1 MALKDWIT
9 PTTAKG
15 SKSLATHSPSIPP
28 TFLATNSRNSKASN
42 SKHTNFT
49 HTVTLET
56 QLSPHSSPPNSRN
69 SRNSNSK
76 PSENILHGYPKA
88 ERRLQSAAQGLPVT
102 LEELLAFYAVDLPAF
117 EAGEVPQA
125 TIRFS
130 VELYAKK
137 KESNIWI
144 ERWWYFERL
153 WHYPTGRNHSAF
165 FMPEY
170 LFSVLSKCPTEH
182 KRYRAGYR

>member
-15 SKSLATHSPSIPP
+15 SKSLATHSPSIPS
-28 TFLATNSRNSKASN
+28 TFSATNSRNSRNSN
-42 SKHTNFT
+42 SKLSDFT
-49 HTVTLET
+49 HAVTLET
-56 QLSPHSSPPNSRN
+56 QLSLHSSPPNSRN

-76 PSENILHGYPKA
+76 LSENIYTAYPRA
-88 ERRLQSAAQGLPVT
+88 EQHLQAAAQGLPVT

-137 KESNIWI
+137 KESAIGLDRYWYLSVHS
-144 ERWWYFERL
+144 ERGS
-153 WHYPTGRNHSAF
+153 TGRNHAAF
-165 FMPEY
+165 FYAWIFIFCTFRGSQNGKSTP
-170 LFSVLSKCPTEH
+170 
-182 KRYRAGYR
+182 

>member
-15 SKSLATHSPSIPP
+15 SKSLATYSPSIPP
-28 TFLATNSRNSKASN
+28 TFPAT
-42 SKHTNFT
+42 
-49 HTVTLET
+49 
-56 QLSPHSSPPNSRN
+56 NSRN

-117 EAGEVPQA
+117 EAGEVPQP

-137 KESNIWI
+137 KESVIG
-144 ERWWYFERL
+144 L
-153 WHYPTGRNHSAF
+153 D
-165 FMPEY
+165 
-170 LFSVLSKCPTEH
+170 
-182 KRYRAGYR
+182 RY

>member
-15 SKSLATHSPSIPP
+15 SKSLATHSPPIPP
-28 TFLATNSRNSKASN
+28 TFPATNSRNSKASN
-42 SKHTNFT
+42 SKHTDFT
-49 HTVTLET
+49 HAVTLET
-56 QLSPHSSPPNSRN
+56 KLQPHLLPPNSKN

-76 PSENILHGYPKA
+76 LSKNIYTAYPRA
-88 ERRLQSAAQGLPVT
+88 EQHLQAAAQGLPVT
-102 LEELLAFYAVDLPAF
+102 LEELLVFYAVDLPAF

-137 KESNIWI
+137 KESAIWLDS
-144 ERWWYFERL
+144 Y
-153 WHYPTGRNHSAF
+153 
-165 FMPEY
+165 
-170 LFSVLSKCPTEH
+170 
-182 KRYRAGYR
+182 

>member
-15 SKSLATHSPSIPP
+15 SKSLATRSPPIPP
-28 TFLATNSRNSKASN
+28 TFP
-42 SKHTNFT
+42 
-49 HTVTLET
+49 VT
-56 QLSPHSSPPNSRN
+56 NSRN
-69 SRNSNSK
+69 SRNSSSKLSENTNTSVLETSLQPHFPVTNSRNSRNSSSK
-76 PSENILHGYPKA
+76 LSENILHGYPKA

-130 VELYAKK
+130 VDLYAKK
-137 KESNIWI
+137 KESVIG
-144 ERWWYFERL
+144 L
-153 WHYPTGRNHSAF
+153 D
-165 FMPEY
+165 
-170 LFSVLSKCPTEH
+170 
-182 KRYRAGYR
+182 RY

>member
-15 SKSLATHSPSIPP
+15 SKSLATYSPSIPP
-28 TFLATNSRNSKASN
+28 TFPATNSRNSKASN

-56 QLSPHSSPPNSRN
+56 QLSPHSLPPNSRN

-117 EAGEVPQA
+117 EAGEVPQP

-137 KESNIWI
+137 KESVIGLDRYWYLSVHSTTQQAGIIRPFLCLNI
-144 ERWWYFERL
+144 YFLYFPR
-153 WHYPTGRNHSAF
+153 
-165 FMPEY
+165 
-170 LFSVLSKCPTEH
+170 
-182 KRYRAGYR
+182 

>member
-56 QLSPHSSPPNSRN
+56 QMSPHSSPPNSRN
-69 SRNSNSK
+69 SRNSNSNSK
-76 PSENILHGYPKA
+76 RYEHIYTAYPRA
-88 ERRLQSAAQGLPVT
+88 EQHLQAAAQGLPVT

-144 ERWWYFERL
+144 ER
-153 WHYPTGRNHSAF
+153 
-165 FMPEY
+165 
-170 LFSVLSKCPTEH
+170 
-182 KRYRAGYR
+182 